1 MSSFKDQPSSQSIST
16 LTQIDTNNLPKLKL
30 SKTAK
35 STILTNEIKSFIV
48 NDIMLIPHYNT
59 MKCDLELV
67 KHCCSMI
74 EELNKK
80 NVNPKIDKKGIA
92 LDIIKT
98 LFPDLST
105 DQIMM
110 IDSFIDFCCQ
120 NDLINKVSTFTKI
133 ISSLKKNSS

>member
-110 IDSFIDFCCQ
+110 IDSFIDFVCQ

-133 ISSLKKNSS
+133 ISSLKKSSS